1 VSRRHLTSRLGFHF
15 FTLPNN
21 YTQILH
27 DQIWQLIQFGNG
39 FTWKDVY
46 FMPIQWRKFYF
57 QKLVEL
63 KKKEAAEHKK
73 VEQKSKV
80 RVKR

>member
-1 VSRRHLTSRLGFHF
+1 LIFPLGFHF

-27 DQIWQLIQFGNG
+27 NQIWELIQFGNG

-57 QKLVEL
+57 NKLIEL
-63 KKKEAAEHKK
+63 KKKEAEEHKK
-73 VEQKSKV
+73 VERQSKV
-80 RVKR
+80 RVRK

>member
-1 VSRRHLTSRLGFHF
+1 
-15 FTLPNN
+15 
-21 YTQILH
+21 
-27 DQIWQLIQFGNG
+27 
-39 FTWKDVY
+39 
-46 FMPIQWRKFYF
+46 MPIQWRKFYF

>member
-1 VSRRHLTSRLGFHF
+1 MSRRHLIFPLGLAF

-21 YTQILH
+21 YTIILH

-57 QKLVEL
+57 QKLVDL
-63 KKKEAAEHKK
+63 KKKEAEEHKK
-73 VEQKSKV
+73 AEQKSKV